1 MRDMD
6 LENSVIT
13 RTMRDG
19 IDNEAGR
26 MGCCPVCGAETD
38 EYAVNR
44 EGVAVGCRE
53 CIAWWFPWEYEDGKD
68 ET

>member
-19 IDNEAGR
+19 IDNEAEEPR
-26 MGCCPVCGAETD
+26 YCPICGEEAD
-38 EYAVNR
+38 ELAVNP
-44 EGVAVGCRE
+44 EGEIIGCRE
-53 CIAWWFPWEYEDGKD
+53 CVEWKRAWDVGE
-68 ET
+68 